1 MFIGLFWLL
10 TERPLIGRHFIGMR
24 PCNVGIFAVGCPWG
38 RTEEGTLLHS
48 VRLFPHLHL
57 RAHLLTRSQWQRHT
71 QTQTHTHTTIMLL
84 ISLELQIEINQTWQA
99 AFIAARS
106 IAAAGTVC
114 CSINSSCRF
123 FFLFLLMMQLLS
135 FFFLPFFSNSNCRRR
150 CFTAVT
156 INLAINCICLVWV
169 ESLQW
174 SNYPFFSFSL
184 CAFLSVFRLLF
195 FSFTFKW

>member
-1 MFIGLFWLL
+1 MFIEVKLTGLSLGAISLGCDPAMWATLQWGVHEEEMKKALCSTFSTSSSPSSL
-10 TERPLIGRHFIGMR
+10 TDQISMAE
-24 PCNVGIFAVGCPWG
+24 
-38 RTEEGTLLHS
+38 
-48 VRLFPHLHL
+48 
-57 RAHLLTRSQWQRHT
+57 
-71 QTQTHTHTTIMLL
+71 THTHTTIMLL

-106 IAAAGTVC
+106 IAGTVC
-114 CSINSSCRF
+114 CSINSSCRFF

-135 FFFLPFFSNSNCRRR
+135 FFFLPFFSNCRRL
-150 CFTAVT
+150 TAVT